1 MVVGP
6 ITPDGTG
13 LAQTT
18 ISLGVDI
25 WTVVVKIPDANRY
38 FVAPPIRNSVTV
50 YIPAPGKVIGGG
62 WVPNGIDCSNFG
74 LVVQN
79 KANRTDVSGNV
90 NYVFTQGG
98 KLYQMRSSGWG
109 GGSLTV
115 SPDGRNATIT
125 GRGALRLIQSDRPGR
140 NITVDYRVDLIDGRD
155 SASPD
160 AFAISILQGGAAFH
174 QVGTTAV
181 PITLGGGQVKIFLR

>member
-1 MVVGP
+1 
-6 ITPDGTG
+6 
-13 LAQTT
+13 
-18 ISLGVDI
+18 
-25 WTVVVKIPDANRY
+25 
-38 FVAPPIRNSVTV
+38 
-50 YIPAPGKVIGGG
+50 
-62 WVPNGIDCSNFG
+62 
-74 LVVQN
+74 
-79 KANRTDVSGNV
+79 
-90 NYVFTQGG
+90 
-98 KLYQMRSSGWG
+98 MRSSGWG